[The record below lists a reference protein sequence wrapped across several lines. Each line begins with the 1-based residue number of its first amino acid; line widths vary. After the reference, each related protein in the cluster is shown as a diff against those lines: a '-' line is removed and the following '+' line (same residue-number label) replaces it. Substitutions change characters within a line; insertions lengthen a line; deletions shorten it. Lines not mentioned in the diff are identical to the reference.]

1 VIAEKTVL
9 LFSLLSCHAI
19 MCQAYKLV
27 MLLAVAGIQKC
38 EEWSQLA
45 GQKALTTISLW
56 MVAKT
61 VLTTFPCAAIRTQD
75 HVSNRIAI
83 QAKL

>member
-1 VIAEKTVL
+1 
-9 LFSLLSCHAI
+9 
-19 MCQAYKLV
+19 
-27 MLLAVAGIQKC
+27 VAGTQHF
-38 EEWSQLA
+38 EECLQPA

-61 VLTTFPCAAIRTQD
+61 VLTTLPCAAIRTQD
-75 HVSNRIAI
+75 QHVSNRIAV

>member
-1 VIAEKTVL
+1 
-9 LFSLLSCHAI
+9 
-19 MCQAYKLV
+19 
-27 MLLAVAGIQKC
+27 VAGTQRF
-38 EEWSQLA
+38 EECLQPA